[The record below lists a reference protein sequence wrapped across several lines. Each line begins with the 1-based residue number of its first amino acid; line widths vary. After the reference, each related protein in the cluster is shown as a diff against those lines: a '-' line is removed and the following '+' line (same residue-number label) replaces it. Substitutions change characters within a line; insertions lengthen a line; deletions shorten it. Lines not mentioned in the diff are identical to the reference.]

1 MSSHDGSTPS
11 SDPSTAQSSQ
21 PSISMSS
28 GSRGK
33 TDLAWGHCREA
44 PELSVGCKK
53 TKLVCLYC
61 AKVFAGGGINRFKQ
75 HLAGAKGE
83 VGQCRKCPPD
93 VRHQMLLNL
102 KGNVETKKRI
112 REMQADFN
120 PFNAQQREHE
130 KLMIRQLEYDDGDD
144 EEEEEDEDVNT
155 KKHMLPPK
163 VAKKKKIQ
171 STGTVKQSTTSYG
184 KQKKSATL
192 GTYFMPRTT
201 PGAQKS
207 LQNCWQ
213 RKEAVERCDLA
224 LAKWMFDACVPFN
237 AVNSV
242 YYQHAIDAVTTMGPG
257 YKGPNLHAIR
267 GYYLA
272 KAVDEVKIYVE
283 SYRAIWKKT
292 GCTLMADGW
301 TDQKRRTL
309 INFLVYCPKGTVFFE
324 KRWMYQ
330 MSQRL
335 LDCCISCL
343 ERLFL
348 YVIDGRISFNILV
361 SLCCSFASTSY
372 SRTLEVHWRKKKYF
386 VQLLLVLPPI
396 SLHCKAFLAHKDQ
409 LRAMVTSREWVSS
422 AYAKDI
428 KGKKFVES
436 VLDSLFWEECA
447 IIVRMS
453 EPLVRVLRLVDGDA
467 RPSMGYLYD
476 AIHHAKEEMMR
487 RFQKRKPTVKPFID
501 IINNRWDGQF
511 YRNLYAAAFWL
522 NPRFQ
527 YDANIMDK
535 HMSTISALLDVL
547 EKYAHGNLPLQSKIT
562 SEMKFFRNAKHD
574 FGRVSAK
581 NNRTLMPPGI

>member
-1 MSSHDGSTPS
+1 
-11 SDPSTAQSSQ
+11 
-21 PSISMSS
+21 
-28 GSRGK
+28 
-33 TDLAWGHCREA
+33 
-44 PELSVGCKK
+44 
-53 TKLVCLYC
+53 
-61 AKVFAGGGINRFKQ
+61 
-75 HLAGAKGE
+75 
-83 VGQCRKCPPD
+83 
-93 VRHQMLLNL
+93 
-102 KGNVETKKRI
+102 
-112 REMQADFN
+112 
-120 PFNAQQREHE
+120 
-130 KLMIRQLEYDDGDD
+130 
-144 EEEEEDEDVNT
+144 
-155 KKHMLPPK
+155 
-163 VAKKKKIQ
+163 
-171 STGTVKQSTTSYG
+171 
-184 KQKKSATL
+184 
-192 GTYFMPRTT
+192 MPRTT

-283 SYRAIWKKT
+283 NVSKT
-292 GCTLMADGW
+292 A
-301 TDQKRRTL
+301 
-309 INFLVYCPKGTVFFE
+309 
-324 KRWMYQ
+324 
-330 MSQRL
+330 RL
-335 LDCCISCL
+335 LYQ
-343 ERLFL
+343 LFREVVL
-348 YVIDGRISFNILV
+348 YVGVENIVHMVTDNAANYVAAGRLLMEEFHSIFWSPCAAHCINLILQDIGKLQSV
-361 SLCCSFASTSY
+361 GSVVEHASGITKYIYNHCYPLYLMRKFTGGKEILRPAPTRFATNFIALQS
-372 SRTLEVHWRKKKYF
+372 
-386 VQLLLVLPPI
+386 I
-396 SLHCKAFLAHKDQ
+396 LAHKDQ

-511 YRNLYAAAFWL
+511 L
-522 NPRFQ
+522 
-527 YDANIMDK
+527 
-535 HMSTISALLDVL
+535 
-547 EKYAHGNLPLQSKIT
+547 
-562 SEMKFFRNAKHD
+562 
-574 FGRVSAK
+574 
-581 NNRTLMPPGI
+581 

>member
-1 MSSHDGSTPS
+1 M
-11 SDPSTAQSSQ
+11 
-21 PSISMSS
+21 
-28 GSRGK
+28 
-33 TDLAWGHCREA
+33 
-44 PELSVGCKK
+44 
-53 TKLVCLYC
+53 
-61 AKVFAGGGINRFKQ
+61 
-75 HLAGAKGE
+75 
-83 VGQCRKCPPD
+83 
-93 VRHQMLLNL
+93 
-102 KGNVETKKRI
+102 
-112 REMQADFN
+112 
-120 PFNAQQREHE
+120 
-130 KLMIRQLEYDDGDD
+130 MIRQLEDDGDD
-144 EEEEEDEDVNT
+144 DDEEEDDEDVNT

-171 STGTVKQSTTSYG
+171 STSTVKQSTTSYG

-283 SYRAIWKKT
+283 SYREIWKKT

-309 INFLVYCPKGTVFFE
+309 INFLVYCPKGTVFL
-324 KRWMYQ
+324 KTVDV
-330 MSQRL
+330 SDVSKTARL
-335 LDCCISCL
+335 LYQ
-343 ERLFL
+343 LFREVVL
-348 YVIDGRISFNILV
+348 YVGVENIVHMVTDNAANYVAAGRLLMEEFPSILWSPCAAHCINLILQDIGKLQSV
-361 SLCCSFASTSY
+361 CCVVEHASGITKYIYNHCYPLYLMRKFTRGKEILRPAPTRFATNFIALQS
-372 SRTLEVHWRKKKYF
+372 
-386 VQLLLVLPPI
+386 I
-396 SLHCKAFLAHKDQ
+396 LAHKDE

-428 KGKKFVES
+428 QGKNFVDS
-436 VLDSLFWEECA
+436 VLDSLFWEECV

-453 EPLVRVLRLVDGDA
+453 EPLVRVLRLVD
-467 RPSMGYLYD
+467 
-476 AIHHAKEEMMR
+476 
-487 RFQKRKPTVKPFID
+487 
-501 IINNRWDGQF
+501 
-511 YRNLYAAAFWL
+511 AAFWL

-535 HMSTISALLDVL
+535 HMRTISGLLDVL

-562 SEMKFFRNAKHD
+562 SEMKFFRNAEHD
-574 FGRVSAK
+574 FGRASAI
-581 NNRTLMPPGI
+581 NNRTLMPPDEWWMTYGTSAPNLQQLAIRVLSQTCSSSGCERNWIEDDPSILTTEEVESFHQALSTMTIQDTLDDDVINVNEIEDDCDDEVSKEHADDLLGVDKIGSFPSTFDPNFAAIDTEELNVFIQQK